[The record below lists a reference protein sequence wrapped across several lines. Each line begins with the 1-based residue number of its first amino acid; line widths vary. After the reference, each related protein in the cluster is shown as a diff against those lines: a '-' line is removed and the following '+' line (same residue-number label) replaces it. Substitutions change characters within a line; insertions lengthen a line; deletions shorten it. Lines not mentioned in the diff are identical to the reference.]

1 MQENRLAQKFTFNS
15 LMKFSIPTMIM
26 MVFMALYQTVDGVFI
41 SNLVGEIALTALNIV
56 YPYTSVVIAVAIM
69 LSTGASA
76 IIARDMGMGETRRA
90 KENFSFIVLTGVMLA
105 VILTVFGLLFIDKI
119 IWFLGA
125 TPRIHKLCYDYLI
138 VMVLST
144 PLAMLQMLFQ
154 TFLVTA
160 GKPKLGLLLTV
171 SGGITNILLD
181 GLFMGPLNMGVRGA
195 ALATAIGYSLT
206 AIYGLGYF
214 SLNRKGQLYFVRP
227 RLRMKV
233 LKNTCLNGS
242 SEMVNNLAVAVTTL
256 LFNIVGLHFLKEEG
270 VAAISIILYAQFVM
284 TAVFIGYSNGIAPI
298 FSYKY
303 GADDLVQIKKVFKLS
318 IFFVIGVS
326 AIVFLLSFV
335 VSKPIAMVFASDN
348 PYVLE
353 LAVHGFKLFAVSFL
367 FSGINIFAS
376 ALFTAF
382 SNGMISGALSFLR
395 TFALLIIALLALP
408 ALIGVDGIWLAVPVA
423 EGIAAVFS
431 LAALFIY
438 RKKYHYGG
446 SDGKLYNTA
455 A

>member
-1 MQENRLAQKFTFNS
+1 MQENRLAQQFSFS
-15 LMKFSIPTMIM
+15 GLMKFSIPTMVM

-76 IIARDMGMGETRRA
+76 IIARDMGMGDEQRA
-90 KENFSFIVLTGVMLA
+90 KENFSFIVLVGGLLA
-105 VILTVFGLLFIDKI
+105 VILTVLGLLFIDNI

-125 TPRIHKLCYDYLI
+125 TPRIYKLCYDYLI
-138 VMVLST
+138 VMILST
-144 PLAMLQMLFQ
+144 PLSMLQMLFQ
-154 TFLVTA
+154 TFFVTS
-160 GKPKLGLLLTV
+160 GKPKLGLILTV
-171 SGGITNILLD
+171 LGGVANILLD
-181 GLFMGPLNMGVRGA
+181 ALFMGPLKMGVRGA
-195 ALATAIGYSLT
+195 ALATALGYGLT
-206 AIYGLGYF
+206 AVYGLGYF
-214 SLNRKGQLYFVRP
+214 SFCRSGQLYFVRP

-233 LKNTCLNGS
+233 LKKTCLNGS

-270 VAAISIILYAQFVM
+270 VAAISIILYAQFIM
-284 TAVFIGYSNGIAPI
+284 TAVFIGYSNGIAPV

-303 GADDLVQIKKVFKLS
+303 GAGDLAQIKKVFKLS

-326 AIVFLLSFV
+326 ALVFLLSFV
-335 VSKPIAMVFASDN
+335 VSKPIAKVFAADN
-348 PYVLE
+348 AYVLE

-367 FSGINIFAS
+367 FSGVNIFAS

-382 SNGMISGALSFLR
+382 SNGVISGALSFLR
-395 TFALLIIALLALP
+395 TFALLIIALIALP

-446 SDGKLYNTA
+446 R
-455 A
+455 